1 MKKSGV
7 YAYVGAPD
15 FTILLFAYA
24 FDDEEVNIVD
34 FTAGEHIPESVKKA
48 LTGNTIKT
56 AFNAAFERVCINK
69 YFGLN
74 MTAEYWRCT
83 MIQALEIGLPGSLAE
98 AAKVLKIEEQKDTR
112 GKALINYFCKPCKP
126 TKANGG
132 RNRNMPFHDTEKW
145 KMFKDYCKQDV
156 KTERAIKN
164 KIDKFPLKESEQ
176 ELYVIDQ
183 KITDRG
189 VRIDKELAENA
200 VDFDC
205 SCCMCG
211 RSAC

>member
-1 MKKSGV
+1 M
-7 YAYVGAPD
+7 
-15 FTILLFAYA
+15 LFAYA

-183 KITDRG
+183 KITRTG
-189 VRIDKELAENA
+189 A
-200 VDFDC
+200 
-205 SCCMCG
+205 
-211 RSAC
+211 